1 MKLTNGEIFKTR
13 HGMDRDGKP
22 VDALGELLQQ
32 KLPVKVSLEVV
43 KLAQKLSEYLKPIE
57 DVRDGLVKQYGTP
70 LPNGMVSM
78 QPTIEIKDEDGKV
91 TGTEPNPQWQKF
103 NEEYAELMAQE
114 VEVVFT
120 PVSLPEKV
128 AATCDKCNHNM
139 DKALEIQPSIL
150 MVLEKFITI
159 AK

>member
-1 MKLTNGEIFKTR
+1 MKLTNGEIFLTR
-13 HGMDRDGKP
+13 HGMDRDGNP

-32 KLPVKVSLEVV
+32 KLPVKVSYDLA
-43 KLAQKLSEYLKPIE
+43 KLAQKLQGYIEPISEVKG
-57 DVRDGLVKQYGTP
+57 GLVKQYGSIQA
-70 LPNGMVSM
+70 NGRPGISM
-78 QPTIEIKDEDGKV
+78 IIEIKDEDGKV
-91 TGTEPNPQWQKF
+91 TSTEPNPQWQKF
-103 NEEYAELMAQE
+103 TEEYAELMAQE